1 MISDLGV
8 TKNEKQNHKK
18 DASTKNET
26 LKKLGFFLAG
36 IVVAFILFKF
46 FEKKPLPAAISNS
59 KNNNKEKFTCRTDT
73 AKLAPLETDMLF
85 NGTVSFDEN
94 NVIRVFPIVSGTV
107 QDVNVSLG
115 TFVKKGQ
122 VLAKIKSADV
132 STIQNDYRVAQANF
146 ELAKKNLHVSEELY
160 KSSFA
165 SETDL
170 ITAKKEYEKAENN
183 LLKAKEISNLYGAN
197 SGQPFYVVY
206 SPIDGYIVDKNIN
219 ENIQLRPDNNTPMF
233 TISDLKKV
241 WVWVNVYEADIAQ
254 VKEGQDVLITTMVY
268 PGKEFKGKITN
279 VGNVLDKESRVLK
292 VRVELNNKDGLL
304 KPDMFAT
311 IKLHIGE
318 PRMMLAVNP
327 KSLVFDND
335 EYYVIVENKDQFEV
349 RQVKLALNTSE
360 YAYLASGVKV
370 GEIVVTEGNLLVYNE
385 LLSK

>member
-8 TKNEKQNHKK
+8 SKNEKQTDKK
-18 DASTKNET
+18 EPSKKNET
-26 LKKLGFFLAG
+26 FRKAGFFLAG

-46 FEKKPLPAAISNS
+46 FDKKPQPTIVDFKGS
-59 KNNNKEKFTCRTDT
+59 NKEKFTCRTDT
-73 AKLAPLETDMLF
+73 AKLAPLETDILF

-94 NVIRVFPIVSGTV
+94 NVIRVFPVVSGTV
-107 QDVNVSLG
+107 ENVEVSLG
-115 TFVKKGQ
+115 TLVKKGQ

-146 ELAKKNLHVSEELY
+146 ELAKKNLKVAEELY

-183 LLKAKEISNLYGAN
+183 LLKAKEITNLYGAN
-197 SGQPFYVVY
+197 TDQPFYVVH
-206 SPIDGYIVDKNIN
+206 SPIDGFIVEKNIN
-219 ENIQLRPDNNTPMF
+219 ENIQLRPDNSTPMF

-254 VKEGQDVLITTMVY
+254 VKEGQNVVITTMVY

-311 IKLHIGE
+311 IKLHIGQ

-335 EYYVIVENKDQFEV
+335 EYYVIVENKGQYEV
-349 RQVKLALNTSE
+349 RQVKLALNTSQ